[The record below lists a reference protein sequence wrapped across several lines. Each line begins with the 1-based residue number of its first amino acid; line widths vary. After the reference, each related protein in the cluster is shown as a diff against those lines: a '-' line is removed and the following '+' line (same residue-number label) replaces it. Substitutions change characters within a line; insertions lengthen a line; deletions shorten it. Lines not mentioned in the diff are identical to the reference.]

1 VLLIPNSK
9 SPLFSLSL
17 LSCNKNCADDV
28 IEKLN
33 YIMAANYHLLLQK
46 LDEFIRKYYTNQL
59 IRGSIYSLTLLLVF
73 FLTVVSLEHFGRFE
87 STIRSI
93 LFYSF
98 LALSIAV
105 LLKWIIIPL
114 SKLYRIGHIISHEQA
129 AEIIGKYF
137 NNIEDK
143 LLNVL
148 QLKKQTTEIS
158 VYSPELIEASI
169 NQKITE
175 LKPVPFSAAV
185 NLSENKKY
193 ARFAIIP
200 LGALILLIFSAP
212 SVITESTRRLVDYNT
227 YYEKPA
233 PFHFELQNEELQA
246 IQHED
251 FLLKVKITGDFI
263 PDNAFVEYDNTRIKL
278 NKEGK
283 ILFEHQIKNLQKTI
297 KFRFFADDVYSEEYE
312 LSVLPN
318 PIVLD
323 FTVDLEYPKYIG
335 RKNESFRNTGDLV
348 IPEGTKVKWV
358 FNTLN
363 SRAVHFTMFDSTRI
377 IPPSSANNYQF
388 SHTFSKST
396 PYSVKTANEY
406 ITGKDSVTYAIN
418 VISDQYPNIEV
429 EERADSLSSKRLYFR
444 GQVKDDYGF
453 RRLTFNYK
461 PLNKDGAQAI
471 SQELSVNKNTTQDQF
486 FHLWD
491 LSAINIQAGEEIEY
505 YFEIWDNDGYNGS
518 KSTKTQ
524 KMVFKAPSLKEIA
537 QNTEKKNDQIKQDL
551 QSTLK
556 EARNLQRELNDMNR
570 SLLDKKNLNWDD
582 KKKVED
588 LLKRQKELQ
597 DKVEN
602 IQQQNQQKNNQQN
615 EYQQMDEKLL
625 QKQEQLQNL
634 MEQILTDEM
643 KEMFKQ
649 LEELLDK
656 MDKNKLQEQLDKM
669 KFDNKDLEKELDRAL
684 ELFKQLEFEQKLE
697 ETIDKLKD
705 LKNQQE
711 ELSKQSEDKNAKSD
725 EIQKKQEELKKEFEE
740 VKKDIQDLEKKN
752 SELERP
758 NDMQDTKSDQKNIEQ
773 EMQKSSDQLQKN
785 QNKKASESQKNAAQK
800 MDELSQK
807 LEQMQADSQQQQS
820 EEDINALRDILEN
833 LIRLSFD
840 QEDIM
845 LKLKTTNRNDPQY
858 LKHTQTQKKLKDDA
872 KIIEDSLFA
881 LSKRVPQLDAIINR
895 EISAI
900 NNNMDKA
907 ISHLA
912 ERQTPQANSRQQYS
926 MTAANNLALLLS
938 EALKQMQQQQA
949 QQKAGEGSCSKPG
962 ASGKPK
968 PSASE
973 MKKMQDQINQQIQK
987 LKEQMGKE
995 GKEGNQ
1001 GKKPGGG
1008 SGMSEQLAKLAAQQ
1022 AALRQQLQKMAN
1034 EMGND
1039 KGGKQALDKI
1049 AQQMEQTETD
1059 LVNKRITPETL
1070 KRQQEIMTRL
1080 LEAENAERERE
1091 MDEKRESK
1099 EGKNSNFSNPADFF
1113 EYKRLKEKEA
1123 ELLKTV
1129 PPSLN
1134 PFYKNKVTE
1143 YFNNLEE

>member
-1 VLLIPNSK
+1 MCGWRYCEVNL
-9 SPLFSLSL
+9 
-17 LSCNKNCADDV
+17 
-28 IEKLN
+28 
-33 YIMAANYHLLLQK
+33 IMASNYNLLLQK

-59 IRGSIYSLTLLLVF
+59 IRGGIYSLTLLLVF
-73 FLTVVSLEHFGRFE
+73 FLAAIGLEHFGRFD
-87 STIRSI
+87 SIVRSI

-98 LALSIAV
+98 LALSITV
-105 LLKWIIIPL
+105 LVKWIIVPFA
-114 SKLYRIGHIISHEQA
+114 KLYRIGSIISHEQA

-137 NNIEDK
+137 SNIEDK

-148 QLKKQTTEIS
+148 QLKKQFSENSI
-158 VYSPELIEASI
+158 YSPELIEASI
-169 NQKITE
+169 NQKIHE
-175 LKPVPFSAAV
+175 LKPVPFTAAV

-193 ARFAIIP
+193 ARYAVIP
-200 LGALILLIFSAP
+200 LGAFLLLLFSAP

-233 PFHFELQNEELQA
+233 PFYFELQNKELQA
-246 IQHED
+246 LQND
-251 FLLKVKITGDFI
+251 DYLLKVKVTGDFI
-263 PDNAFVEYDNTRIKL
+263 PDNAFVEYNDTRIKL
-278 NKEGK
+278 TKEGK
-283 ILFEHQIKNLQKTI
+283 IFFEHQLKNLQKTF
-297 KFRFFADDVYSEEYE
+297 KFRFVSDQVYSEEFE
-312 LSVLPN
+312 LTVLPN

-335 RKNESFRNTGDLV
+335 RENESFRNTGDLV
-348 IPEGTKVKWV
+348 IPEGTKVKWA
-358 FNTLN
+358 FKTLN
-363 SRAVHFTMFDSTRI
+363 ARALHFTMFDTTRS
-377 IPPSSANNYQF
+377 IPPSGADNFQV
-388 SHTFSKST
+388 SHIFSKST
-396 PYSVKTANEY
+396 PYSVKTANEF
-406 ITGKDSVTYAIN
+406 ITGRDSVAYAIN
-418 VISDQYPNIEV
+418 VISDQFPSIEV

-453 RRLTFNYK
+453 RKLTFNYK
-461 PLNKDGAQAI
+461 PLKNDGATAVF
-471 SQELSVNKNTTQDQF
+471 QEMPINKTATQDQF
-486 FHLWD
+486 FHFWD
-491 LSAINIQAGEEIEY
+491 LSAINIQAGDEIEY
-505 YFEIWDNDGYNGS
+505 YFEVWDNDGFNGS
-518 KSTKTQ
+518 KPTKTQ

-537 QNTEKKNDQIKQDL
+537 ENTEKKNDQIKQDL

-556 EARNLQRELNDMNR
+556 EAQMLQRELNDMNR
-570 SLLDKKNLNWDD
+570 SLLDKKSLTWDD

-588 LLKRQKELQ
+588 LLNRQKELQ

-602 IQQQNQQKNNQQN
+602 IQQQNQQKINQQN
-615 EYQQMDEKLL
+615 EYQQMNESLL

-634 MEQILTDEM
+634 MDQIMTDEM
-643 KEMFKQ
+643 KELFKQ
-649 LEELLDK
+649 LEQLLDK
-656 MDKNKLQEQLDKM
+656 LDKDKLQEQLDKM
-669 KFDNKDLEKELDRAL
+669 KLDNKDLEKELDRAL
-684 ELFKQLEFEQKLE
+684 ELFKQLEFEQKLQ
-697 ETIDKLKD
+697 ETSEKLKD
-705 LKNQQE
+705 LARQQE
-711 ELSKQSEDKNAKSD
+711 ELSKQADDKNANSE
-725 EIQKKQEELKKEFEE
+725 EIQKKQEELKKEFED
-740 VKKDIQDLEKKN
+740 VKKDLQDLEKKN
-752 SELERP
+752 TELARP
-758 NDMQDTKSDQKNIEQ
+758 NEMQDTKNDQKNIEQ

-785 QNKKASESQKNAAQK
+785 QNKKAAESQKNAAQK

-807 LEQMQADSQQQQS
+807 LDQMMAENQQEQS

-833 LIRLSFD
+833 LLRLSFD

-845 LKLKTTNRNDPQY
+845 LKLKTTNRNDPQF

-912 ERQTPQANSRQQYS
+912 ERQTPQASSRQQYS

-949 QQKAGEGSCSKPG
+949 QQKAGQGSCSKPG
-962 ASGKPK
+962 SSGKPK
-968 PSASE
+968 PSAAE

-995 GKEGNQ
+995 GKEGKEQ
-1001 GKKPGGG
+1001 GKKPGGN
-1008 SGMSEQLAKLAAQQ
+1008 SGMSESLAKLAAQQ

-1039 KGGKQALDKI
+1039 KAGKQALDKI

-1099 EGKNSNFSNPADFF
+1099 DGKNLNFSNPADFF

-1143 YFNNLEE
+1143 YFNNIAE